1 MHLSV
6 AAAQLAL
13 GKDSYDRAISDARL
27 AVLTAAQNGAKIV
40 CLPEHWLLEY
50 RDRIGEAIVELSR
63 AALENKIFVVTG
75 ANYIKSD
82 TGQTRIRSQLIDSNG
97 TVRGIQDKVHLFL
110 GEKKSA
116 SPGNSFEL
124 FETEFARIGITICYD
139 NAFPESSRTLA
150 LKNVDL
156 LFVPSRIV
164 SQGMEPWLLYLK
176 TRALEN
182 RLPIIAPNV
191 TSPPTYNGGS
201 VIIDLEV
208 DPSTNVV
215 YPKIIAQAKDEE
227 KVLLAD
233 VDVEQARELRKK
245 RLAERLPSAYSL
257 S

>member
-13 GKDSYDRAISDARL
+13 GKSSYDRAISDACL
-27 AVLTAAQNGAKIV
+27 AVSTAAQNEAEIV

-50 RDRIGEAIVELSR
+50 RDRIGEAIEELSR
-63 AALENKIFVVTG
+63 AARENKIFIVTG
-75 ANYIKSD
+75 ANYITLD
-82 TGQTRIRSQLIDSNG
+82 TGQTRVRSQLIDSTG

-110 GEKKSA
+110 GEKQSA
-116 SPGNSFEL
+116 TSGDAFQL
-124 FETEFARIGITICYD
+124 FEIEFARIGITICYD
-139 NAFPESSRTLA
+139 NTFPESSRTLA

-164 SQGMEPWLLYLK
+164 AQGMEPWLLYLK

-191 TSPPTYNGGS
+191 TYPPTYIGGS
-201 VIIDLEV
+201 VVIDLEV
-208 DPSTNVV
+208 DPSTNIVS
-215 YPKIIAQAKDEE
+215 PKIIASAKDEE
-227 KVLLAD
+227 KVVLAD
-233 VDVEQARELRKK
+233 VDVEQARELRKEK
-245 RLAERLPSAYSL
+245 LAERLPSAYSL